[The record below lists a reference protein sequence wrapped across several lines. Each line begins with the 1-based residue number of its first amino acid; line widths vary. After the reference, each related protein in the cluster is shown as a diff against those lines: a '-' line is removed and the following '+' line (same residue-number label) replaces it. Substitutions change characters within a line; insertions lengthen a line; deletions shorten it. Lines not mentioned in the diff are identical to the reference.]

1 MTTDG
6 KLYPLIP
13 FDLVIDTE
21 VGLLQT
27 IAKKYH
33 NTDTFYES
41 LLDAPV
47 KYQIYLLNYRK
58 RINPI
63 TAIAK
68 ERDNDELMDDYYRQF
83 MEENHWIPHRSERR
97 VLIENLYRQ
106 IYRKGLMIYRGEVN
120 RIVDYRMRKWNRRY
134 LEREME
140 KARQVIQNGNE
151 TAE

>member
-1 MTTDG
+1 MSSKITMPTDQ
-6 KLYPLIP
+6 KSQIRKKW
-13 FDLVIDTE
+13 
-21 VGLLQT
+21 LQWSNLT
-27 IAKKYH
+27 RFQKKWILEKAH
-33 NTDTFYES
+33 
-41 LLDAPV
+41 
-47 KYQIYLLNYRK
+47 KQ
-58 RINPI
+58 
-63 TAIAK
+63 
-68 ERDNDELMDDYYRQF
+68 YRQF